1 MRRGIKGQ
9 SIFEYAMILAIVVAS
24 LVTMKIYMKR
34 AIEGRIRG
42 SMDEIG
48 ELYSPLCVTSK
59 FTTEQMSDTVER
71 ELFGLGPGNSVDIG
85 VSINEVLTPSQVVR
99 STAGAADK
107 EVIAI
112 DFKNDPLFAP

>member
-1 MRRGIKGQ
+1 MRRDIKGQ
-9 SIFEYAMILAIVVAS
+9 SIFEYAMILTIVVAS
-24 LVTMKIYMKR
+24 LMTMKIYMKR

-59 FTTEQMSDTVER
+59 FTTEQLSDTVEQ
-71 ELFGLGPGNSVDIG
+71 ELFGLGPGNSVDEG
-85 VSINEVLTPSQVVR
+85 VSINEVLTPSVVMR
-99 STAGAADK
+99 STVLDADK
-107 EVIAI
+107 ERVYI